1 MVYDSEC
8 MMTDP
13 VSMLERCEREKAEA
27 LLERRQQVERCYQIS
42 VPEVCNLVSSRIR
55 AFSVHRAHSHG
66 LC

>member
-27 LLERRQQVERCYQIS
+27 LLERRQQVERCYLIS
-42 VPEVCNLVSSRIR
+42 APEVCD
-55 AFSVHRAHSHG
+55 
-66 LC
+66 

>member
-27 LLERRQQVERCYQIS
+27 LLERRQGVERCYQIS
-42 VPEVCNLVSSRIR
+42 APEVCD
-55 AFSVHRAHSHG
+55 
-66 LC
+66 